1 MNRRAFLT
9 ADQLAI
15 GYPMAGKPARVVAGP
30 FDLKLQGGELVG
42 LLGPNGAGK
51 STLVRTLAGIQ
62 PALGGSI
69 RIGEESL
76 NKLRPAD
83 LARKVSIVLTDRV
96 EAGNL
101 TVRALVALGRYP
113 YTGWFGRLSEEDES
127 KVREALEMTDTL
139 SLADRSLH
147 TLSDGER
154 QKVMLARAL
163 AQDTPVIILDEPTA
177 HLDLPNRVELFAL
190 LRRLT
195 RDTRKAILLSTHE
208 LDLALQAVDQLLL
221 ISKDGNIHAGV
232 PEDLVLNGAFEATFH
247 KQGCDFDRSTGTF
260 RMHAPAE
267 KTIRLEGSGTTAFW
281 TRRALERE
289 GYSIRD
295 ESQSGDCVEI
305 VLQEG
310 KTIWILRQ
318 ESQTTRQ
325 FSSIQSLLQALR
337 TVPATKERVIMN
349 NK

>member
-1 MNRRAFLT
+1 MNRRVLLT

-15 GYPMAGKPARVVAGP
+15 GYPMAGKPPQVVAGP
-30 FDLKLQGGELVG
+30 FDLHLQGGELVG

-51 STLVRTLAGIQ
+51 STLVRTLAGVQ
-62 PALGGSI
+62 LSLGGSI
-69 RIGEESL
+69 QIGGESL
-76 NKLRPAD
+76 KKLRPAD
-83 LARKVSIVLTDRV
+83 LARKVSMVLTERV

-101 TVRALVALGRYP
+101 SVRALVGLGRYP
-113 YTGWFGRLSEEDES
+113 YTGWFGRLSEEDEA
-127 KVREALEMTDTL
+127 KVQEALEMTDTWG
-139 SLADRSLH
+139 LADRSLH

-221 ISKDGNIHAGV
+221 LSPGGKVHAGV

-247 KQGCDFDRSTGTF
+247 KPGCHFDRSNGTF
-260 RMHAPAE
+260 R
-267 KTIRLEGSGTTAFW
+267 IRAAAGKVIRVVGSGTAAFW

-289 GYSIRD
+289 GYCIDD
-295 ESQSGDCVEI
+295 ESQAGDCVEVI
-305 VLQEG
+305 QQQE
-310 KTIWILRQ
+310 KNTWILRLDNHPALPCSAVQ
-318 ESQTTRQ
+318 E
-325 FSSIQSLLQALR
+325 LLQAM
-337 TVPATKERVIMN
+337 KNEE
-349 NK
+349 

>member
-1 MNRRAFLT
+1 MNRRVLLT

-15 GYPMAGKPARVVAGP
+15 GYPTAGKPPQVVAGP
-30 FDLKLQGGELVG
+30 FELHLRGGELVG

-69 RIGEESL
+69 RIGGENL
-76 NKLRPAD
+76 KKLRPAD
-83 LARKVSIVLTDRV
+83 LARKVSIVLTERV

-101 TVRALVALGRYP
+101 SVRALVALGRYP
-113 YTGWFGRLSEEDES
+113 YTGWFGRFSKEDEA
-127 KVREALEMTDTL
+127 KVQEALEMTDTL
-139 SLADRSLH
+139 GLADRSLP

-154 QKVMLARAL
+154 QKVMLARTL

-221 ISKDGNIHAGV
+221 LAPGGKIHAGV
-232 PEDLVLNGAFEATFH
+232 PEDLVLSGAFEATFH
-247 KQGCDFDRSTGTF
+247 KPGCHFDRSNGTF
-260 RMHAPAE
+260 RMRTAAG
-267 KTIRLEGSGTTAFW
+267 KAIRVAGSGTAAFW

-289 GYSIRD
+289 GYFID
-295 ESQSGDCVEI
+295 EESQAGDCVE
-305 VLQEG
+305 VVHRSE
-310 KTIWILRQ
+310 KDTWILRLDNHPARQYSTVQ
-318 ESQTTRQ
+318 E
-325 FSSIQSLLQALR
+325 LLQA
-337 TVPATKERVIMN
+337 MN
-349 NK
+349 NDE